1 MVKWVAV
8 ALREQT
14 CVCLALV
21 KEVVNVAVC
30 ACVVG
35 GGRGFTRKEAG
46 SMLAFTHAQAWLE
59 TG

>member
-1 MVKWVAV
+1 MVV

-21 KEVVNVAVC
+21 REVVNVAVC

-35 GGRGFTRKEAG
+35 GGRGFTREEAG
-46 SMLAFTHAQAWLE
+46 SVLAFTHAQAWLE